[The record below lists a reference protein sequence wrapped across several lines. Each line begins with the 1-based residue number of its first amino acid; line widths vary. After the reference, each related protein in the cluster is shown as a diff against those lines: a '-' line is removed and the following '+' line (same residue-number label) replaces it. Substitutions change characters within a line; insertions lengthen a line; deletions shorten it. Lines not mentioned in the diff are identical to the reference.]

1 MYHFLRPQD
10 LGLPLHS
17 KPSSICGEILNPEG
31 SADGVK
37 RTVVGGVICI
47 QNTFYAMTSR
57 HAHVNATH
65 AYLVQYASHRLDWAL
80 CEIAPSLVVPNLD
93 LSLPLL
99 YYAQE
104 EELTPGA
111 VNVLDGNGPHRGY
124 LNDDLDTSISGSS
137 WEVKVRNV
145 IMDGGVKCNFSMGAW
160 VVRGQT
166 VFGYVVHTAPT
177 KDKRKCCHMIPIAQA
192 FADIERKVGQKI
204 IFGQELHNMMPKN

>member
-1 MYHFLRPQD
+1 MYHFLTPQD
-10 LGLPLHS
+10 LGLPLHPKAS
-17 KPSSICGEILNPEG
+17 TICGEMLNPEG

-37 RTVVGGVICI
+37 GTVVGGVICI
-47 QNTFYAMTSR
+47 QNTFYAMTSK

-80 CEIAPSLVVPNLD
+80 CEIAPSLAVPNRD

-111 VNVLDGNGPHRGY
+111 VNVLGGDGSDRGY
-124 LNDDLDTSISGSS
+124 LDDELDTNISGFP
-137 WEVKVRNV
+137 WDVKVRNV
-145 IMDGGVKCNFSMGAW
+145 VMDRGVKSKSSMGAW

-166 VFGYVVHTAPT
+166 VLGYVVHTAPT
-177 KDKRKCCHMIPIAQA
+177 KDKGTFCHMIPIAQA
-192 FADIERKVGQKI
+192 FEDIERKVGQKV
-204 IFGQELHNMMPKN
+204 IFGQELHDMMPKN